1 MNSYN
6 VGILVV
12 SDSVSRGHSTDQA
25 VGELTK
31 LLRTDAPDS
40 VWRLTTSQIVPDEI
54 EAIQRAIVNWT
65 YAEDSTS
72 SLDLVLTTGG
82 TGLSPRDV
90 TPEAVAP
97 LLHKP
102 CPGFTTAMLNASLAI
117 TPMAT
122 LSRPVSGI
130 RGRSLIITLPGKPKA
145 AVENLNAV
153 LPSLPHALDLLRGH
167 DSRQLHRQLDS
178 PTPFR
183 ALGHSCRHNHHHYR
197 SLEVG
202 DKSNIHP
209 DVPVPLR
216 PRESQYPMISVEAAK
231 QLISQHLPQLSTE
244 EVPVNA
250 DIVGRVVAQNL
261 TAPIPVPAYRAST
274 VDGYAV
280 HTKDGPGTYPLTTV
294 PSVAGSLVDA
304 TPHLEPGHI
313 MRISTGAPV
322 PHEADA
328 VVMVEYTSLVTS
340 TADHR
345 EETTVRIEYASQP
358 GENIREVGSD
368 IPMGHPVLSSGQEI
382 SSLGAE
388 LGLLRSLGITHVSVY
403 RQPVVGV
410 FSTGCEL
417 VTTSAG
423 TKGPLPLGKI
433 HDSNRPAL
441 IAVFQKHGFK
451 VVDLGIVSDER
462 TDLVQFFQTHTQP
475 LSSVDVL
482 VSTGGV
488 SMGEKDLLKSVLTHD
503 LQATIHFG
511 RVFMKPGK
519 PTVFSTLETGS
530 SDDSDNGDRRQRV
543 IFSLPGNPVSALV
556 TCHLFVI
563 PALRRMAHLPN
574 PEFST
579 VTAKLQHSI
588 ILDTRPEYHRAI
600 VLSYSDYDKNSSV
613 SGLTVSHPAPLLAYS
628 ATSDQR
634 SSRLLS
640 FAHCNGLLV
649 LPAKSA
655 EQTVLQPGYDVQV
668 VLLENLVDAHR
679 HFTMRKE

>member
-1 MNSYN
+1 MNSYK

-12 SDSVSRGHSTDQA
+12 SDSVSRGRSTDQS

-31 LLRTDAPDS
+31 LLKTDAPDS
-40 VWRLTTSQIVPDEI
+40 VWRLSTSQVVPDEK
-54 EAIQRAIVNWT
+54 EAIQRVIANWT
-65 YAEDSTS
+65 YAEDPTNP
-72 SLDLVLTTGG
+72 LDLILTTGG

-130 RGRSLIITLPGKPKA
+130 RSRSLIITLPGKPKA

-153 LPSLPHALDLLRGH
+153 LTSIPHALDLLRGH

-178 PTPFR
+178 PAPFR
-183 ALGHSCRHNHHHYR
+183 ALGHTCRHGHHHDRSSETSNKDDNHHD
-197 SLEVG
+197 L
-202 DKSNIHP
+202 P
-209 DVPVPLR
+209 LPLR
-216 PRESQYPMISVEAAK
+216 PRESPYPMIPVQAAK

-244 EVPVNA
+244 KIPVNA
-250 DIVGRVVAQNL
+250 DLVGRVIAQNL
-261 TAPIPVPAYRAST
+261 TAPVPVPAYRASI

-294 PSVAGSLVDA
+294 PSVAGSLVNA

-322 PHEADA
+322 PHGADA

-340 TADHR
+340 TADHH
-345 EETTVRIEYASQP
+345 EETTVRIDYTSQP

-368 IPMGHPVLSSGQEI
+368 IPVGHPVLSSGQVI

-388 LGLLRSLGITHVSVY
+388 LGLLGSLGITQVSVY

-417 VTTSAG
+417 ITTSAD
-423 TKGPLPLGKI
+423 TTGPLPPGKI

-441 IAVFQKHGFK
+441 IAVLQNHGFK

-462 TDLVQFFQTHTQP
+462 RDLVQFFQTHTQV
-475 LSSVDVL
+475 SSPVDVL

-488 SMGEKDLLKSVLTHD
+488 SMGEKDLLKSVLTDD
-503 LQATIHFG
+503 LRATIHFG

-530 SDDSDNGDRRQRV
+530 SADDDHDCRRRV

-574 PEFST
+574 PEFPT
-579 VTAKLQHSI
+579 VMAKLQHSI
-588 ILDTRPEYHRAI
+588 TLDTRPEYHRAI
-600 VLSYSDYDKNSSV
+600 VLSYTDHDQNSSTP
-613 SGLTVSHPAPLLAYS
+613 GLTVSHPAPLLAYS
-628 ATSDQR
+628 ATADQR

-640 FAHCNGLLV
+640 FVHCNGLLV
-649 LPAKSA
+649 LPAKSN
-655 EQTVLQPGYDVQV
+655 EQAVLQPGCDIQV
-668 VLLENLVDAHR
+668 ILLESLVDAGH
-679 HFTMRKE
+679 HFTTG